1 MLPELLLSLRSKSS
15 AIARKSGL
23 LHEQIAIHYREK
35 RCRTHWL
42 SHRQKC
48 QNFIID
54 AIKNMPQKNRVL
66 ILGSGLFH
74 EIPLKKLSD
83 EFREVVAV
91 DIVHLPQARSLAK
104 SLPNISLIE
113 QDLTQWLYKMKEKP
127 ISKAGWLS
135 VDVPSYFQNKN
146 FDLVISANLLS
157 QLHIAPKRVLESL
170 PKKHQISELE
180 IEQFC
185 TNLTDA
191 HIQYLKGFKQSKVL
205 LISDIETYIMDKEN
219 KILEVHPLKY
229 SAQLPTPEKSWNW
242 HVAPVG
248 EVSTE
253 YSLQMKVAGF
263 ILNKEPFNT

>member
-15 AIARKSGL
+15 DIARKSGL

-48 QNFIID
+48 QNLIIE
-54 AIKNMPQKNRVL
+54 AVKTTPQKNRVL
-66 ILGSGLFH
+66 VLGSGLFH

-83 EFREVVAV
+83 EFKEVVAV

-104 SLPNISLIE
+104 SLPNITLVE

-127 ISKAGWLS
+127 ISKAGWLT
-135 VDVPSYFQNKN
+135 VDVPTYFQNKN

-157 QLHIAPKRVLESL
+157 QLHLAPKRVLEGL
-170 PKKHQISELE
+170 PKKHHISAEE
-180 IEQFC
+180 IELCCQKI
-185 TNLTDA
+185 TDA
-191 HIQYLKGFKQSKVL
+191 HIQYLKGFKHSKVL
-205 LISDIETYIMDKEN
+205 LISDIETYFMDKEN
-219 KILEVHPLKY
+219 KILETHPLKH
-229 SAQLPTPEKSWNW
+229 SSLLPAPEKTWNW

-248 EVSTE
+248 EISAE

-263 ILNKEPFNT
+263 ILNKEPFNI